1 MENRQGKVF
10 IPPEKAQE
18 KERTSNRISDMII
31 MPDEKY
37 PDACAL
43 CGQPDT
49 DKKWVGQFWH
59 QKCLRKLKKGA
70 KGML

>member
-1 MENRQGKVF
+1 
-10 IPPEKAQE
+10 
-18 KERTSNRISDMII
+18 MII